1 MTICCRKRQRNGR
14 NGGKQSIKLLK
25 HSILPIMAILLIA
38 VLGQYIYIVDGQI
51 DWFRLCMVF
60 GVPFGIPYMLFVSP
74 IGGSISRGV
83 GILALNAIIGA
94 LFGFVIAVF
103 AFVKAVVY
111 LIWYLTSS
119 LVRAVK
125 RN

>member
-1 MTICCRKRQRNGR
+1 M
-14 NGGKQSIKLLK
+14 KLLK
-25 HSILPIMAILLIA
+25 HSILTIMAILLIA

-60 GVPFGIPYMLFVSP
+60 GVPFGIPYMFFVIP

-83 GILALNAIIGA
+83 GILALNAIVGA

-103 AFVKAVVY
+103 AFVKAVAY
-111 LIWYLTSS
+111 LIWYLASS

>member
-1 MTICCRKRQRNGR
+1 M
-14 NGGKQSIKLLK
+14 KLLK
-25 HSILPIMAILLIA
+25 HSILPIIAILLIA

-60 GVPFGIPYMLFVSP
+60 GVPFGIPYMLFVIP

-111 LIWYLTSS
+111 LIWYLSSS

-125 RN
+125 RS

>member
-1 MTICCRKRQRNGR
+1 MKV
-14 NGGKQSIKLLK
+14 LK
-25 HSILPIMAILLIA
+25 HSILPLMAILLIA

-51 DWFRLCMVF
+51 DLFRLCMVF
-60 GVPFGIPYMLFVSP
+60 GVPFGIPYMLFVIP

-94 LFGFVIAVF
+94 LLDFAIVVF
-103 AFVKAVVY
+103 AFIKAVVY
-111 LIWYLTSS
+111 LMWYLASL

>member
-1 MTICCRKRQRNGR
+1 MM
-14 NGGKQSIKLLK
+14 KLMK
-25 HSILPIMAILLIA
+25 NSILPLAALFLIGL
-38 VLGQYIYIVDGQI
+38 LGQYLYIADGQI

-60 GVPFGIPYMLFVSP
+60 GVPFGIPYMLFVIP
-74 IGGSISRGV
+74 IGGSISSGV

-111 LIWYLTSS
+111 LIWYFASS
-119 LVRAVK
+119 LARAVK